1 VTLQDPETIRELFSA
16 FGPVSVRRMFSGA
29 GIFADGVMFGLVI
42 RGEIF
47 LKVDD
52 ETRPAFEAE
61 RSKPFVYQRAKGRAV
76 SLSYWRLPDRLLD
89 DADDLARFARAAL
102 AAAQRAAMKKSR
114 KRSGGKKRGA

>member
-52 ETRPAFEAE
+52 ETRPVFEVE
-61 RSKPFVYQRAKGRAV
+61 GSKPFVYRRAQGREVA
-76 SLSYWRLPDRLLD
+76 LSYWRLPERLMD

-102 AAAQRAAMKKSR
+102 AAAQRAAAKKSR
-114 KRSGGKKRGA
+114 KRSGGKKRRA

>member
-1 VTLQDPETIRELFSA
+1 VAAQDPEFIRELFSA

-29 GIFADGVMFGLVI
+29 GIFADGLMFGLVV

-61 RSKPFVYQRAKGRAV
+61 GSKPFVYRRARGREVA
-76 SLSYWRLPDRLLD
+76 LSYWRLPERLMD
-89 DADDLARFARAAL
+89 DPDDLAHFARASL
-102 AAAQRAAMKKSR
+102 AAAHRAAAKKS
-114 KRSGGKKRGA
+114 KRGGKKRKR

>member
-1 VTLQDPETIRELFSA
+1 MTLQDPKTIRELFVA

-29 GIFADGVMFGLVI
+29 GIFADGLMFGLVV

-61 RSKPFVYQRAKGRAV
+61 GSKPFVYRRAEGREVA
-76 SLSYWRLPDRLLD
+76 LSYWRLPERLM
-89 DADDLARFARAAL
+89 DAADELARFARASL
-102 AAAQRAAMKKSR
+102 AAAHRAAAKKS
-114 KRSGGKKRGA
+114 KRVGKKRKR